1 MNVVV
6 TLNEE
11 IEVVKYNPEWP
22 KLFVQEAQKIR
33 AIFEPKRLLG
43 IEHYGSTSVS
53 GLYAKPIIDIL
64 IGLDGFY
71 ISEQEKSEFQKLG
84 YVYIGKALATQR
96 FFLRKRGMQKFNLA
110 VVQHK
115 GSCWNE
121 GLLVREYLQNHVI
134 EALEYAQIKKQAI
147 RQGYLT
153 AIDYSEFKRDFVMEL
168 VEKAKLWN
176 EERGYK
182 R

>member
-43 IEHYGSTSVS
+43 IEHYGSTSVF

-64 IGLDGFY
+64 IGLDK
-71 ISEQEKSEFQKLG
+71 I
-84 YVYIGKALATQR
+84 VYCKTQFLAFIFT
-96 FFLRKRGMQKFNLA
+96 
-110 VVQHK
+110 
-115 GSCWNE
+115 
-121 GLLVREYLQNHVI
+121 
-134 EALEYAQIKKQAI
+134 
-147 RQGYLT
+147 
-153 AIDYSEFKRDFVMEL
+153 
-168 VEKAKLWN
+168 
-176 EERGYK
+176 
-182 R
+182 